1 MADFKVKGRIF
12 TVDETDIKENMKEF
26 NLSREDAVR
35 MYFEDME
42 LIDAGKKTP
51 ITEVNAPKQKRA
63 YTKSDKPRKKAV
75 RERKVDEEK
84 GSILAEL
91 RSTLEYDGANITGVK
106 NEAEL
111 SFEMNGNNYT
121 IKLIKH
127 RPPKE
132 NKNGA

>member
-1 MADFKVKGRIF
+1 MADFKINGRIF
-12 TVDETDIKENMKEF
+12 TVDEADIKDNMKEF

-42 LIDAGKKTP
+42 LVEAGNKTT
-51 ITEVNAPKQKRA
+51 ITEIEAPKQKRT

-84 GSILAEL
+84 GTIIAEL
-91 RSTLEYDGANITGVK
+91 RSTLESNNATITSVK

-111 SFEMNGNNYT
+111 SFELNGNQYT

-127 RPPKE
+127 RPKKE
-132 NKNGA
+132 A

>member
-1 MADFKVKGRIF
+1 MADFKVNGRIF
-12 TVDETDIKENMKEF
+12 TVDEADIKDNMKEF

-42 LIDAGKKTP
+42 LVEAGNKTA
-51 ITEVNAPKQKRA
+51 ITEIEAPKQKRT
-63 YTKSDKPRKKAV
+63 YTKSDKPRKQAV

-84 GSILAEL
+84 GAIIAEL
-91 RSTLEYDGANITGVK
+91 RSTIESNNATITSVK

-111 SFEMNGNNYT
+111 SFELNGNQYT

-127 RPPKE
+127 RPK
-132 NKNGA
+132 KGA

>member
-1 MADFKVKGRIF
+1 MADFKVNGRIF
-12 TVDETDIKENMKEF
+12 TVDEADIKDNMKEF

-42 LIDAGKKTP
+42 LVESGNKTA
-51 ITEVNAPKQKRA
+51 ITEIEAPKQKRT

-84 GSILAEL
+84 GAIIAEL
-91 RSTLEYDGANITGVK
+91 RSTLESNNATITSVK

-111 SFEMNGNNYT
+111 SFELNGNQYT

-127 RPPKE
+127 RPKR
-132 NKNGA
+132 GA

>member
-1 MADFKVKGRIF
+1 MADFKVNGRIF
-12 TVDETDIKENMKEF
+12 TVDEADIKDNMKEF

-42 LIDAGKKTP
+42 LVEAGNKTA
-51 ITEVNAPKQKRA
+51 ITEIEAPKQKRT

-84 GSILAEL
+84 GAIIAEL
-91 RSTLEYDGANITGVK
+91 RSTLESNNATITSVK

-111 SFEMNGNNYT
+111 SFELNGNQYT

-127 RPPKE
+127 RPK
-132 NKNGA
+132 KGA

>member
-1 MADFKVKGRIF
+1 MADFKVDGRIF
-12 TVDETDIKENMKEF
+12 TVDETDIKANMKEF
-26 NLSREDAVR
+26 NISREDAVR

-42 LIDAGKKTP
+42 LIKAGSKTT
-51 ITEVNAPKQKRA
+51 ITEVDAPKQKRT

-75 RERKVDEEK
+75 RERKVDAEK
-84 GSILAEL
+84 GSILTEV
-91 RSTLEYDGANITGVK
+91 RSTLEANNAIITNVK

-111 SFEMNGNNYT
+111 SFELNGNKYT

>member
-1 MADFKVKGRIF
+1 MADFKVNGRIF
-12 TVDETDIKENMKEF
+12 TVDEADIKDNMKEF

-42 LIDAGKKTP
+42 LVEAGNKTA
-51 ITEVNAPKQKRA
+51 ITEIEAPKQKRT

-84 GSILAEL
+84 GTIIAEL
-91 RSTLEYDGANITGVK
+91 RSTLESNNATITSVK

-111 SFEMNGNNYT
+111 SFELNGNQYT

-127 RPPKE
+127 RPK
-132 NKNGA
+132 KGA

>member
-1 MADFKVKGRIF
+1 MADFKVNGRIF
-12 TVDETDIKENMKEF
+12 TVDETDIKDNMKEF

-42 LIDAGKKTP
+42 LVEAGNKTT
-51 ITEVNAPKQKRA
+51 ITEIEAPKQKRT

-84 GSILAEL
+84 GTIIAEL
-91 RSTLEYDGANITGVK
+91 RSTLESNNATITSVK

-111 SFEMNGNNYT
+111 SFELNGNQYT

-127 RPPKE
+127 RPKKE
-132 NKNGA
+132 A

>member
-1 MADFKVKGRIF
+1 MADFKVNGRIF
-12 TVDETDIKENMKEF
+12 TVDEADIKDNMKEF

-42 LIDAGKKTP
+42 LVEAGNKTT
-51 ITEVNAPKQKRA
+51 ITEIEAPKQKRT

-84 GSILAEL
+84 GTIIAEL
-91 RSTLEYDGANITGVK
+91 RSTLESNNATITSVK

-111 SFEMNGNNYT
+111 SFELNGNQYT

-127 RPPKE
+127 RPKKE
-132 NKNGA
+132 A